1 MSFLL
6 TAFWRIHKPVLPGP
20 PTVQL
25 DKQCNCVCLRPRCEQ
40 FNQGKIRQKI
50 RVKFLTFLELA
61 ANEKHGCIFYRKVAT
76 GMAGTKTQSC
86 VPSQTKW
93 LSFNFKAS
101 GFWCT
106 AKLKVLLL
114 FQQTNSRESVRQRVW
129 CCYFFQNDSSDSWK
143 HPRPRP
149 RPPPPAHRPAPNL
162 FNSETVVMWLV
173 V

>member
-129 CCYFFQNDSSDSWK
+129 CFIFFKMIQATRGST
-143 HPRPRP
+143 
-149 RPPPPAHRPAPNL
+149 PAPAPAPRL
-162 FNSETVVMWLV
+162 PHTAPPQTCSTVRLLLCD
-173 V
+173 